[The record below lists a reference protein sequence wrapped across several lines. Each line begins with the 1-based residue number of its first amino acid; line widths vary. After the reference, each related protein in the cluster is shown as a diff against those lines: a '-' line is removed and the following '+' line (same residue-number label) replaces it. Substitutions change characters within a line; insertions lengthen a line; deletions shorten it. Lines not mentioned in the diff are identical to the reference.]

1 MRIATF
7 NIENLDEVENDRS
20 PSFEVRAA
28 ALRPA
33 LERLDAD
40 ILCLQEV
47 HGQERRGE
55 PRRLLTLIKLLEE
68 TKYADF
74 QIESTRVVGKPDV
87 YDVRNLVTVI
97 RPDMEFTEVRQIR
110 NDRTEKPQYRYV
122 TTGNPDEPVRDITW
136 ERPLL
141 YTKVHLPSGTTIH
154 VINLHL
160 KSRIPTDIPN
170 QKIDRFTFKT
180 AAGWAEGYFVSSIKR
195 VGAALETRIVIDDI
209 FDDEPDANVVVCGD
223 FNADLDNVPVA
234 AIRGRVE
241 DTGNGDLG
249 GRVMLPCE
257 TSVPESSRF
266 SLYHHGRPEMLDH
279 LLVSRAMIYSYRGTE
294 IHNET
299 LHDESVAFAFDT
311 KFPESDHAPVV
322 ATFDID

>member
-7 NIENLDEVENDRS
+7 NIENLDEVEDDRS

-47 HGQERRGE
+47 HGQERQGE

>member
-7 NIENLDEVENDRS
+7 NIENLDEVEDDRS

-47 HGQERRGE
+47 HGQERQGE

-74 QIESTRVVGKPDV
+74 QIESTRVVGKTDV

-257 TSVPESSRF
+257 TSVPDSSRF

>member
-7 NIENLDEVENDRS
+7 NIENLDEVEDDRS

-47 HGQERRGE
+47 HGQERQGE

-136 ERPLL
+136 ERPLF

-257 TSVPESSRF
+257 TSVPDSSRF

>member
-7 NIENLDEVENDRS
+7 NIENLDEVEDDRS

-47 HGQERRGE
+47 HGQERQGE

-257 TSVPESSRF
+257 TSVPDSSRF

>member
-7 NIENLDEVENDRS
+7 NIENLDEVEDDRS

-47 HGQERRGE
+47 HGQERQGE

-74 QIESTRVVGKPDV
+74 QIESTRVVGEPDV

-257 TSVPESSRF
+257 TSVPDSSRF

>member
-7 NIENLDEVENDRS
+7 NIENLDEVEDDRS

-47 HGQERRGE
+47 HGQERQGE

-97 RPDMEFTEVRQIR
+97 RPDMDFTEVRQIR

-122 TTGNPDEPVRDITW
+122 TTGNSDEPVRDITW

-141 YTKVHLPSGTTIH
+141 YTKVHLPSGTAIH

>member
-7 NIENLDEVENDRS
+7 NIENLDEVEDDRS

-47 HGQERRGE
+47 HGQERQGE

-97 RPDMEFTEVRQIR
+97 RPDMDFTEVRQIR

>member
-7 NIENLDEVENDRS
+7 NIENLDEVEDDRS

-47 HGQERRGE
+47 HGQERQGE

-74 QIESTRVVGKPDV
+74 QIESTRVVGEPDV